1 MEEKVADKAKLI
13 DLPTNNQNTGVA
25 ELSRER
31 LAFIGGGVMAE
42 AMVAGLLERKLVE
55 PSSVWVS
62 HPRSRR
68 NEELNHHFGV
78 HVTTSNREAAEAA
91 QIVVI
96 CVKPQRLSHVLNEL
110 KGKLDNS
117 KLVVSIVT
125 GASLNTIATRLLHE
139 AVVRAMP
146 NTPAQIGQGLTVW
159 SATSAVT
166 EHQRALV
173 RALLGALGRDMFFEE
188 EKFVDMATAV
198 SGSGPSYVFLLMEA
212 MIDAAVHLGFSRQD
226 ARELVT
232 ETLLGSVL
240 FARESQKHPAELRNM
255 VTSPNGTSAEALYQ
269 LEKGGVRT
277 VISKAIY
284 AAYQKTGVLS
294 GMINE

>member
-1 MEEKVADKAKLI
+1 MEETKHLTTI
-13 DLPTNNQNTGVA
+13 DPNVA
-25 ELSRER
+25 ELSRQH

-42 AMVAGLLERKLVE
+42 AMVAGLLERKLVAPE
-55 PSSVWVS
+55 SIWIS
-62 HPRSRR
+62 HPRSHRTAQLAER
-68 NEELNHHFGV
+68 FGV
-78 HVTTSNREAAEAA
+78 HVTTSNREAALAA
-91 QIVVI
+91 QIVVL
-96 CVKPQRLSHVLNEL
+96 CVKPQRLSPVLNEL
-110 KGKLDNS
+110 KGKLDTG
-117 KLVVSIVT
+117 KLLVSIVT
-125 GASLNTIATRLLHE
+125 GASLNNIATRLLHE
-139 AVVRAMP
+139 AVVRTMP

-159 SATSAVT
+159 AATPAVT
-166 EHQRALV
+166 EHQRELV
-173 RALLGALGRDMFFEE
+173 RALLGALGRELYFEE
-188 EKFVDMATAV
+188 EKFVDMATAI

-232 ETLLGSVL
+232 ATLLGSVL
-240 FARESQKHPAELRNM
+240 FAQESQKHPAELRNM

-294 GMINE
+294 EMINK